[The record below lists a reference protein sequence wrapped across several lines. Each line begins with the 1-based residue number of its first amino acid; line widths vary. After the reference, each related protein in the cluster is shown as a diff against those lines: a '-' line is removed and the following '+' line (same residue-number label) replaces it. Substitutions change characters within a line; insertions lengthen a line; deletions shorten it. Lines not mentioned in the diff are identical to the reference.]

1 MGVSL
6 ANRIPQS
13 FIDELLA
20 RTDLVELIG
29 RRVPLQRA
37 GHEHKGRCPFH
48 EEKTPSFYVSPVKQF
63 YHCFGCSAHGTAI
76 DFLMQHDHMG
86 FLDAIE
92 ELAARAGL
100 EVPREA
106 GRGDDGP
113 SQALYDLMAE
123 CMHWYRQRLA
133 GSESAGAY
141 LQRREVDADTA
152 DHYLLGYAPEGWD
165 GLLRQFGTDDR
176 RRQMLQDGGLI
187 ITRDGENGGPARR
200 YDRFRDRLMFPIR
213 DARGRVIGFGG
224 RILQSDRKDAKYLNS
239 PETQLFHKGRELYGM
254 YEMRR
259 ALRSIPRILVVEG
272 YMDVIALHQHGV
284 AWAVATLG
292 TSTTADHLTRLFRVS
307 DEVVFCFDGDR
318 AGRQAAWRALN
329 NALSEVREGRQLR
342 FLFLPDGEDPD
353 SLIRQEGRE
362 AFEARVDEAQPLSRF
377 LIKHLAEGLDLTA
390 VDGRAR
396 LAELARPLIARVPE
410 GVYRDLLQQAV
421 AEQVGLA
428 PERLASHLPPATAN
442 ADGPATAGPNRRRPA
457 PPRRQTRQRDTL
469 VRRALRLVLNYPAIA
484 ADAGDTSALA
494 TLPVPGASLLAE
506 VIEVAPGNP
515 NITTATLVER
525 WRDEDAGR
533 HLTALAAQRVL
544 LEDDASR
551 QVVGDVVSAAATDLA
566 ETLTRIAAEGRQR
579 RAAELMQRPAGQL
592 TSDEKRELQDLLK
605 APH

>member
-1 MGVSL
+1 M

-92 ELAARAGL
+92 ELAAAAGL
-100 EVPREA
+100 EVPRDA
-106 GRGDDGP
+106 GRHDDGP

-123 CMHWYRQRLA
+123 CMNWYRQRLA
-133 GSESAGAY
+133 GSEDAKHY
-141 LQRREVDADTA
+141 LDGRGVDDDTA
-152 DHYLLGYAPEGWD
+152 EHYLLGYAPEGWD
-165 GLLRQFGTDDR
+165 GLLRQFGTDEAR
-176 RRQMLQDGGLI
+176 RGMLLDGGLI
-187 ITRDGENGGPARR
+187 ITRDGENGGQTRR

-224 RILQSDRKDAKYLNS
+224 RVLQKDRKDAKYLNS

-353 SLIRQEGRE
+353 SLIRQEGQV
-362 AFEARVDEAQPLSRF
+362 AFETRVEQEAQPLSQF
-377 LIKHLAEGLDLTA
+377 LIAHLAEGLDLA
-390 VDGRAR
+390 SVDGRAR

-410 GVYRDLLQQAV
+410 GVYRDLLQQAI

-428 PERLASHLPPATAN
+428 PERLASHLPTASSTQ
-442 ADGPATAGPNRRRPA
+442 GGTPESPRRPPPQRRRQQP
-457 PPRRQTRQRDTL
+457 QRDTL
-469 VRRALRLVLNYPAIA
+469 VRRALRLVLNYPSIA

-494 TLPVPGASLLAE
+494 T
-506 VIEVAPGNP
+506 
-515 NITTATLVER
+515 
-525 WRDEDAGR
+525 
-533 HLTALAAQRVL
+533 
-544 LEDDASR
+544 
-551 QVVGDVVSAAATDLA
+551 
-566 ETLTRIAAEGRQR
+566 
-579 RAAELMQRPAGQL
+579 
-592 TSDEKRELQDLLK
+592 
-605 APH
+605 

>member
-1 MGVSL
+1 M
-6 ANRIPQS
+6 ANRIPQA

-29 RRVPLQRA
+29 RRVQLQRA

-86 FLDAIE
+86 FLDAID
-92 ELAARAGL
+92 ELAARTGL
-100 EVPREA
+100 EVPRDA
-106 GRGDDGP
+106 NGRDDGP
-113 SQALYDLMAE
+113 SQALYDLTAE
-123 CMHWYRQRLA
+123 AMNWYRKQLERSPNA
-133 GSESAGAY
+133 KAY
-141 LQRREVDADTA
+141 LSARSVDDTTA
-152 DHYLLGYAPEGWD
+152 ETYLLGYAPDAWD
-165 GLLRQFGTDDR
+165 GALRQLGTDDG
-176 RRQMLQDGGLI
+176 RRQLLTDAGLT
-187 ITRDGENGGPARR
+187 ITRESDGGGPARR

-213 DARGRVIGFGG
+213 DVRGRVIGFGG
-224 RILQSDRKDAKYLNS
+224 RVLQKDRKDAKYLNS

-259 ALRSIPRILVVEG
+259 ALRSIPRIVVVEG

-284 AWAVATLG
+284 AYAVATLG

-353 SLIRQEGRE
+353 SLVRQEGKE
-362 AFEARVDEAQPLSRF
+362 AFETRLRDQALPLSKF
-377 LIKHLAEGLDLTA
+377 LIHHLSEGLDLTT
-390 VDGRAR
+390 VDDRAR
-396 LAELARPLIARVPE
+396 LAELARPLIGRVPE
-410 GVYRDLLQQAV
+410 GVYRELLQQAL
-421 AEQVGLA
+421 AEEVGLT
-428 PERLASHLPPATAN
+428 PDRLATHLPS
-442 ADGPATAGPNRRRPA
+442 ADSTGPRDESNPLRRASA
-457 PPRRQTRQRDTL
+457 PPRRRQSGQRDTL
-469 VRRALRLVLNYPAIA
+469 VRRALRLVLNYPVIA
-484 ADAGDTSALA
+484 ADAGDVGALA

-506 VIEVAPGNP
+506 VIEVARSNP
-515 NITTATLVER
+515 DITTATLVER
-525 WRDEDAGR
+525 WRDEEAGR

-551 QVVGDVVSAAATDLA
+551 QVVGDVTTAATTDFLDTLA
-566 ETLTRIAAEGRQR
+566 KIAAEGRQR
-579 RAAELMQRPAGQL
+579 RAAQLLQRPAEQL
-592 TSDEKRELQDLLK
+592 TSEEKRELQDLLK
-605 APH
+605 A